1 MGNLILD
8 SLEIQGFRGFRHL
21 QIEKLGRVNLIV
33 GKNNVGKSSLLE
45 ALQIYAKRADPALI
59 FELLKSRDE
68 NKIIYGKRYADPDA
82 QYQER
87 LLLSLK
93 YLFYGRK
100 DVRVDVE
107 PIQIGAIGS
116 TDKLSVTVQW
126 YVTQMDEQG
135 NLRMRKLKKGEEDA
149 DNVSPR
155 FSIQMGQSFFN
166 YPLDPNVL
174 ATNRAR
180 SELKEIKSV
189 YAKTNLLDKAQIGKL
204 WDNIALTA
212 LDKEVLNALRIVAPG
227 VEGLTLVDDTSSSER
242 IRERIPIVKIAGI
255 DERLPLGHLGDGMLR
270 VLSIALALVNPKD
283 GMLLIDEIENGL
295 HYSVLPDIWRLI
307 FTIAHQYN
315 IQIFATTHS
324 WDCIQAFQKASQEDT
339 HEEGV
344 LIRLENK
351 NGEIGATLFDE
362 RRLDIATSEEIEVR

>member
-1 MGNLILD
+1 
-8 SLEIQGFRGFRHL
+8 
-21 QIEKLGRVNLIV
+21 
-33 GKNNVGKSSLLE
+33 
-45 ALQIYAKRADPALI
+45 
-59 FELLKSRDE
+59 
-68 NKIIYGKRYADPDA
+68 
-82 QYQER
+82 
-87 LLLSLK
+87 
-93 YLFYGRK
+93 
-100 DVRVDVE
+100 VE